1 MHRDATGPS
10 RLRAPEHGIV
20 SSQRPRGKL
29 GRRWMA
35 LVEERGGEYA
45 DRIARG
51 RSWARGGRV
60 RDLWF
65 APGIANA
72 EVMGAEGPHQVS
84 IRVTDFD
91 QPGWDLA
98 LGVLGRDLR
107 HIAALMEGELP
118 DSLLDAF
125 AEEGLSMLP
134 AANELDVRCTCD
146 DFATPCA
153 HAAAVHHVLADALD
167 GEPFLLLTLR
177 GRPREQVLAGL
188 RRLWGDP
195 GPIRELGRSSDDE
208 PGDGDWLRSPEPLP
222 PMAFSFTKV
231 GAVPGLRE
239 LGSPPGEGDLERAL
253 APLYDAGAEA
263 ALELALREVTEP
275 TERRPRMRIQVRPQE
290 NEMPITEDA
299 SAPRKNAPQ
308 DVHGAQD
315 GATLAERLVDALA
328 HMENAR
334 SKELAD
340 KLEVSLA
347 EVRQELLELE
357 KMGIVYRTGQT
368 RGTRWWLG

>member
-1 MHRDATGPS
+1 MHRDAIGPS
-10 RLRAPEHGIV
+10 RLKAPEDGIV
-20 SSQRPRGKL
+20 SSQRPRGEL

-35 LVEERGGEYA
+35 LVEAAGREYA

-72 EVMGAEGPHQVS
+72 EVVGAEGPCQVS
-84 IRVTDFD
+84 VRVADFD
-91 QPGWDLA
+91 QEGWDTA

-107 HIAALMEGELP
+107 HIASLMEGELP

-125 AEEGLSMLP
+125 HGAGLSMLP
-134 AANELDVRCTCD
+134 GAGELDVRCTCD

-195 GPIRELGRSSDDE
+195 DPIHDLGRSRDE
-208 PGDGDWLRSPEPLP
+208 EPAGGDWLRSPEALP
-222 PMAFSFTKV
+222 PMAFSFS
-231 GAVPGLRE
+231 GSGSAPGLRE
-239 LGSPPGEGDLERAL
+239 LGPPPGDGDLERAL
-253 APLYDAGAEA
+253 APLYQAGAEA
-263 ALELALREVTEP
+263 ALELALREVSEP
-275 TERRPRMRIQVRPQE
+275 AERRPRMRHMARPQE

-299 SAPRKNAPQ
+299 PAPRINAPE
-308 DVHGAQD
+308 DVPGAHHG
-315 GATLAERLVDALA
+315 GTLAERLVDALA
-328 HMENAR
+328 RVENAR

-340 KLEVSLA
+340 RLGASLG
-347 EVRQELLELE
+347 EIRQELLELE

>member
-1 MHRDATGPS
+1 MHRDAIGPS
-10 RLRAPEHGIV
+10 RLKAPEDGIV
-20 SSQRPRGKL
+20 SSQRPQGKL
-29 GRRWMA
+29 GRRWLG
-35 LVEERGGEYA
+35 LVEEHGREYL

-72 EVMGAEGPHQVS
+72 EVVGAEGPCQVS
-84 IRVTDFD
+84 VRVNDFEQVD
-91 QPGWDLA
+91 WDTA
-98 LGVLGRDLR
+98 LDVLGRDLR

-118 DSLLDAF
+118 DTLLGAF
-125 AEEGLSMLP
+125 AEAGVSMLP
-134 AANELDVRCTCD
+134 DANELDVRCTCD

-188 RRLWGDP
+188 RHLWGDP
-195 GPIRELGRSSDDE
+195 DSIHDLGGASDEEPIG
-208 PGDGDWLRSPEPLP
+208 GDWMRSPQPLP
-222 PMAFSFTKV
+222 PIAFSFSGT
-231 GAVPGLRE
+231 GGTPGLRE
-239 LGSPPGEGDLERAL
+239 LGPPPGEGDLERAL
-253 APLYDAGAEA
+253 GPLYDAGAHA
-263 ALELALREVTEP
+263 ALELALREVAET
-275 TERRPRMRIQVRPQE
+275 TARRPRIRILARPQE
-290 NEMPITEDA
+290 TEMPITDDA
-299 SAPRKNAPQ
+299 SPHRRNVPAEAAGGQ
-308 DVHGAQD
+308 EG
-315 GATLAERLVDALA
+315 GTLAERLVDALA
-328 HMENAR
+328 QVENAR
-334 SKELAD
+334 SKELAEQ
-340 KLEVSLA
+340 LGTSLV